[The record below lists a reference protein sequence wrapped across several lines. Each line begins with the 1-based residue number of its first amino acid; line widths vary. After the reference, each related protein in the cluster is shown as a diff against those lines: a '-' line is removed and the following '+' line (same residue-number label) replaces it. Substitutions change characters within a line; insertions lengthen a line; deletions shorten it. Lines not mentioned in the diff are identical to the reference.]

1 MEQEKIGSLISQLR
15 KEKHLTQK
23 ELAAQLN
30 VTDKAV
36 SKWERGLC
44 YPDISLLAPLA
55 DALGISVVELL
66 QGERGCPD
74 QAPERIADSAM
85 VYAEKAV
92 GEKARSLRRFAAA
105 GFTALLLLGGIVCAV
120 CNIAISHTLTWAWYP
135 ICSIVLAWCVG
146 YPVLRRGWHGVA
158 WALFALSVLI
168 LPYLYVLERLCGY
181 AVLPIGAPMALLGL
195 GFLWGLFAVWRQCR
209 RRKFRMVGWSFL
221 LTAAL
226 NLAANLVLSR
236 LLETAAFDPWNL
248 METVALLAGAVGC
261 FQFDR
266 MRR

>member
-1 MEQEKIGSLISQLR
+1 M
-15 KEKHLTQK
+15 
-23 ELAAQLN
+23 
-30 VTDKAV
+30 
-36 SKWERGLC
+36 
-44 YPDISLLAPLA
+44 
-55 DALGISVVELL
+55 
-66 QGERGCPD
+66 
-74 QAPERIADSAM
+74 
-85 VYAEKAV
+85 
-92 GEKARSLRRFAAA
+92 
-105 GFTALLLLGGIVCAV
+105 
-120 CNIAISHTLTWAWYP
+120 
-135 ICSIVLAWCVG
+135 
-146 YPVLRRGWHGVA
+146 A

-195 GFLWGLFAVWRQCR
+195 GFLWGLFAVWRWDGR
-209 RRKFRMVGWSFL
+209 RPYRAVGWSFL